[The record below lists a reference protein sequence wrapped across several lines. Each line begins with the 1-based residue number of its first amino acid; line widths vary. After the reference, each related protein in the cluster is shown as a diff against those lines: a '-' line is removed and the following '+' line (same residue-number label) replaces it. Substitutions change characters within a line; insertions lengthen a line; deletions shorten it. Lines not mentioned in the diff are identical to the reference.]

1 MKSLKNGEGNQE
13 HFKPDFRTSETFFSF
28 LAEQQFYHP
37 PREVIKL
44 LNSRAAVFLLMKILR
59 TFADGYATNNHA
71 QGSKIISIFQ
81 VGTFAEYYL
90 CSSISNK

>member
-13 HFKPDFRTSETFFSF
+13 HFKPDFRPSETFFSF
-28 LAEQQFYHP
+28 LAEKQLYQTQP
-37 PREVIKL
+37 EVIKL

-59 TFADGYATNNHA
+59 TFADGHAANNHA

-81 VGTFAEYYL
+81 VGIFAGYYL